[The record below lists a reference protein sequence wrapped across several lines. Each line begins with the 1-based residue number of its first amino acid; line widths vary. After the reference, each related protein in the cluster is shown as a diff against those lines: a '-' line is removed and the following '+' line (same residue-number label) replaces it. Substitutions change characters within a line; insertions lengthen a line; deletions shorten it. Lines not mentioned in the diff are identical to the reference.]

1 MQSPARMKFTTV
13 QQYLSSLPDDVL
25 RVVEELRS
33 VIQAAAPD
41 AEEVISYNMP
51 AFKQKSILVYYA
63 AFKDHIGFFPTS
75 SPIQIFEKELSKFKT
90 SKGTVQFPLDKKIPR
105 TLVKKIVKFRIREVM
120 SKKPGS

>member
-1 MQSPARMKFTTV
+1 MKSPARMKFTTV
-13 QQYLSSLPDDVL
+13 QQYLSSLPDDVR

-33 VIQAAAPD
+33 VIQATAPD

-75 SPIQIFEKELSKFKT
+75 SPIRKTLKFIFLKLS
-90 SKGTVQFPLDKKIPR
+90 SYCSGVIKG
-105 TLVKKIVKFRIREVM
+105 M
-120 SKKPGS
+120 M